1 MSQEPTGNISGMDDD
16 EQRQEPEEEGATVL
30 PAREAISIIVPNS
43 VPDPDDDAEADKSSH
58 G

>member
-1 MSQEPTGNISGMDDD
+1 VSQEPTGNISGMDDD
-16 EQRQEPEEEGATVL
+16 EQRQEPDEEGATVL

-43 VPDPDDDAEADKSSH
+43 VPDPEGDAEDDESSR